1 MAHEVDEASSRK
13 RIIRWENG
21 QPVYAEPSTES
32 ATESEE
38 EDDGADT
45 ETSRHEAKEPDN

>member
-21 QPVYAEPSTES
+21 QPVYASPSTES
-32 ATESEE
+32 DDEE
-38 EDDGADT
+38 APPEDASDT
-45 ETSRHEAKEPDN
+45 DTPSHDEKDPDD